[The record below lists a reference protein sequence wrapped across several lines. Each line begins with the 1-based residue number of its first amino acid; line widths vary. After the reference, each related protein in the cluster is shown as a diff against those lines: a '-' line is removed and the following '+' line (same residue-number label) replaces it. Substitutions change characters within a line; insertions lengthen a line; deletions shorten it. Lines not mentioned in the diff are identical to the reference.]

1 MNRPVSGYY
10 GKLPVSPEFLRL
22 HAAGPELRE
31 LDDWFELGVQYAKAK
46 AGSEWSSLVANA
58 DIWNFFFVPEGNG
71 RLVCGA
77 VFPSHDRAGR
87 SFPFL
92 TFLLLER
99 RDLPPTPWLIPLRCG
114 PFLAKTRQFLQQLRV
129 DLDWNVF
136 RSHAESL
143 DGDIDIDRDA
153 SLEVGFEDYL
163 SRTISREFW
172 SRMCD
177 EVDQAQ
183 AGRFG
188 HDLPANLHLTGEQ
201 FSEGAT
207 WGRKLPLLKGQTAET
222 YDLPFWLELYAR
234 LLGAKKR
241 ACPPLFTF
249 WNRAPSK
256 VAPCALLSFGR
267 PSPHLTRFIVSPDV
281 QDEAWSDW
289 LPQWASPKGGL
300 ASSSC
305 NSSMQAEHDSN
316 LTLRQYLDSCH
327 EA

>member
-1 MNRPVSGYY
+1 MNMPVSGYY

-31 LDDWFELGVQYAKAK
+31 LDEWFQLGVQYAKAK

-114 PFLAKTRQFLQQLRV
+114 PFLVKTRQFLQQLRA
-129 DLDWNVF
+129 DLDWNAF

-143 DGDIDIDRDA
+143 DGDIDRDA
-153 SLEVGFEDYL
+153 SLAAGFEDYL
-163 SRTISREFW
+163 SRTTTKEFW
-172 SRMCD
+172 SRMSVETD
-177 EVDQAQ
+177 HP
-183 AGRFG
+183 G
-188 HDLPANLHLTGEQ
+188 HDGLDHERTIQLAPAGEQ
-201 FSEGAT
+201 SSEGTT
-207 WGRKLPLLKGQTAET
+207 WGRTFPLLKGHAAET
-222 YDLPFWLELYAR
+222 YDLPFWLELHAR
-234 LLGAKKR
+234 LLGGRKGTWPA
-241 ACPPLFTF
+241 LFAF
-249 WNRAPSK
+249 WNRTPSK
-256 VAPCALLSFGR
+256 VEPCALLSFGLS
-267 PSPHLTRFIVSPDV
+267 SPHLTRFIISPEV
-281 QDEAWSDW
+281 HDEAWGDW
-289 LPQWASPKGGL
+289 SPQQASFQGSVT
-300 ASSSC
+300 SSSW
-305 NSSMQAEHDSN
+305 NSSMQAADESTI
-316 LTLRQYLDSCH
+316 TLRQYLDSCH

>member
-31 LDDWFELGVQYAKAK
+31 LDEWFQLGMQYAKAK

-114 PFLAKTRQFLQQLRV
+114 PFLVKTRQFLQQLRL

-136 RSHAESL
+136 RAHAESL
-143 DGDIDIDRDA
+143 NCDIDRDA
-153 SLEVGFEDYL
+153 SLEAGLEDYL
-163 SRTISREFW
+163 SHTTTKEFW
-172 SRMCD
+172 SRMCAASNRP
-177 EVDQAQ
+177 E
-183 AGRFG
+183 
-188 HDLPANLHLTGEQ
+188 HDGLGQERTIDLHPAGEQ
-201 FSEGAT
+201 FGEGAT
-207 WGRKLPLLKGQTAET
+207 WGRKLPLLKEHATET
-222 YDLPFWLELYAR
+222 YDLPFWFELHAR
-234 LLGAKKR
+234 WLGVKNGPWPA
-241 ACPPLFTF
+241 LFAF

-256 VAPCALLSFGR
+256 VEPCALLSFGR
-267 PSPHLTRFIVSPDV
+267 SSPQLTRFIVSPEV
-281 QDEAWSDW
+281 HDEAWGDW
-289 LPQWASPKGGL
+289 LPQQ
-300 ASSSC
+300 ASSQGGVSSRSC
-305 NSSMQAEHDSN
+305 NSSMQAADESN
-316 LTLRQYLDSCH
+316 ITLRQYLDSCH

>member
-31 LDDWFELGVQYAKAK
+31 LDEWFQLGVQYAKAK

-114 PFLAKTRQFLQQLRV
+114 PFLVQTRQFLQQLRA

-143 DGDIDIDRDA
+143 DGDIDSDA
-153 SLEVGFEDYL
+153 SLEAGFEDYL
-163 SRTISREFW
+163 SQTTTKEFW
-172 SRMCD
+172 SRMCVATD
-177 EVDQAQ
+177 HPEHGDHEHTIQ
-183 AGRFG
+183 
-188 HDLPANLHLTGEQ
+188 LPLAGEQ
-201 FSEGAT
+201 SGEGAT
-207 WGRKLPLLKGQTAET
+207 WGRLLPLMKGQTAET
-222 YDLPFWLELYAR
+222 YDLPFWLELHSR
-234 LLGAKKR
+234 LLGVKKGTWP
-241 ACPPLFTF
+241 ALFAF

-256 VAPCALLSFGR
+256 VEPCALLSFGR
-267 PSPHLTRFIVSPDV
+267 SSPQLTRFIVSPDV
-281 QDEAWSDW
+281 KDEAWSDW
-289 LPQWASPKGGL
+289 LPQQASSQGGVS
-300 ASSSC
+300 SSSC
-305 NSSMQAEHDSN
+305 NSSMQVADEKTI
-316 LTLRQYLDSCH
+316 TLRQYLDSCC

>member
-1 MNRPVSGYY
+1 MNGLVSGYY

-31 LDDWFELGVQYAKAK
+31 LDEWFQLGVQYAKAK

-99 RDLPPTPWLIPLRCG
+99 CNLPPTPWLIPLRCRTY
-114 PFLAKTRQFLQQLRV
+114 LAKTGQLLQQLRT
-129 DLDWNVF
+129 DLDWNTF
-136 RSHAESL
+136 RTRVESL
-143 DGDIDIDRDA
+143 PVEFDSDA
-153 SLEVGFEDYL
+153 SIEAGFEDYL
-163 SRTISREFW
+163 SQTTTQVFW
-172 SRMCD
+172 SRLCG
-177 EVDQAQ
+177 EANHAQ
-183 AGRFG
+183 ADRLRQ
-188 HDLPANLHLTGEQ
+188 DRSVNRHLEGEQ
-201 FSEGAT
+201 SVEEAA
-207 WGRKLPLLKGQTAET
+207 WGRTLPLLKGHATET
-222 YDLPFWLELYAR
+222 YDLPFWFDRHAR
-234 LLGAKKR
+234 LLGVKKETWP
-241 ACPPLFTF
+241 ALFAF

-256 VAPCALLSFGR
+256 VEPCALLSFGR

-281 QDEAWSDW
+281 QGEAWCDW
-289 LPQWASPKGGL
+289 LHQPASPQGSV
-300 ASSSC
+300 SSSLC
-305 NSSMQAEHDSN
+305 NSSMQAADERTI
-316 LTLRQYLDSCH
+316 TLRQYLDSCR

>member
-1 MNRPVSGYY
+1 MNTPVSGYY

-31 LDDWFELGVQYAKAK
+31 LDEWFQRGVQYAKAK
-46 AGSEWSSLVANA
+46 VGSEWSSLVANA

-114 PFLAKTRQFLQQLRV
+114 PFLVKTRQFLQQLRA

-143 DGDIDIDRDA
+143 DGDIDRDA
-153 SLEVGFEDYL
+153 SLEAGFEDYL
-163 SRTISREFW
+163 SHTTTKEFW
-172 SRMCD
+172 SRMCVATD
-177 EVDQAQ
+177 HPE
-183 AGRFG
+183 
-188 HDLPANLHLTGEQ
+188 HDGLEQERAIQLHPAGEQ
-201 FSEGAT
+201 FGKGAT

-222 YDLPFWLELYAR
+222 YDLPFWIELHTR
-234 LLGAKKR
+234 LLGVKKGTWP
-241 ACPPLFTF
+241 ALFAF

-256 VAPCALLSFGR
+256 VEPCTLLSFGC

-281 QDEAWSDW
+281 HDEAWGDW
-289 LPQWASPKGGL
+289 LPQWASPKGGP

-316 LTLRQYLDSCH
+316 LTLRQYLDTCR